1 MTFPPQFAFWN
12 NPTNTTAQA
21 VDEVFDWSLSTSHST
36 VAQFNASMF
45 GGAVNAVSFD
55 SGGAHDP
62 STAFL
67 GVSGN
72 LMAFRTPV
80 KIGGTTY
87 TGSAGG
93 WTLKRDATVAAE
105 EAFFSLPILTH
116 TKILWAG
123 FIQFNIPP
131 ADNTSVTDLDHIYID
146 TTGGAGGFLIGQEAF
161 STGHGTGIETGNPTA
176 FGARVPVTTGVTYYF
191 NLYGDT
197 GAGTATW
204 VMWNP
209 AANWNQIGLEST
221 AALGGSDVLA
231 IRLCAWDSN
240 TITGGYV
247 AFGSMFVAFDGN
259 AILPSQAVL
268 GLRPPDNFTAT
279 VTGWQSLG
287 LSWTAV
293 SQASSYNIDQS
304 SNGGGSWTNIQ
315 TNLATTSLTVSGLT
329 VNQAYIFRISSN
341 VGALTSN
348 TVNSNSVTPITIDM
362 LGWWKLGEGNTAL
375 ATDFSG
381 NSFNGTFPNGSTRV
395 TGVGGIGHANLLA
408 SSGACFLNLGNPAG
422 LVLTSSISWSM
433 WVNFTASP
441 TNANQEVLTKFTGTN
456 QFSYTILVTQSGPSG
471 GNLAFVNIN
480 NGTWPNLCQD
490 TAHSPIATGAW
501 HQIGMSFDAT
511 NKIISLY
518 LDGVQIATSGTT
530 DNFITD
536 NGGAEILIGVN
547 QTSWPFNSAF
557 AYADFA
563 VSDVRVWN
571 RALPSGEFTGV
582 FNTGAQP
589 AA

>member
-1 MTFPPQFAFWN
+1 MIFPPQFAFLN
-12 NPTNTTAQA
+12 NPTNTAQP
-21 VDEVFDWSLSTSHST
+21 VDQVFDWSLSTSHSS

-105 EAFFSLPILTH
+105 EAYFSLPILTH

-161 STGHGTGIETGNPTA
+161 STGHGTGLETGNPTA

-221 AALGGSDVLA
+221 AALGGADILA
-231 IRLCAWDSN
+231 IRLCAWDGN
-240 TITGGYV
+240 TITGGDV
-247 AFGSMFVAFDGN
+247 RFGSMFVAYDGN

-268 GLRPPDNFTAT
+268 GLRSPDNFAG
-279 VTGWQSLG
+279 VPASWSSVS

-304 SNGGGSWTNIQ
+304 SDGGSTWSRIS
-315 TNLATTSLTVSGLT
+315 TSLAATSLSVTGLT
-329 VNQAYIFRISSN
+329 VNQAYIYRISSN
-341 VGALTSN
+341 VGSLTSN
-348 TVNSNSVTPITIDM
+348 TVNSNSVTPITVDM
-362 LGWWKLGEGNTAL
+362 KGWWKLGEGNTAL

-381 NSFNGTFPNGSTRV
+381 NGFNGTFPNGSTRV
-395 TGVGGIGHANLLA
+395 TGVGGVAHANHMTN
-408 SSGACFLNLGNPAG
+408 GGGDFLNLGNPSG
-422 LVLTSSISWSM
+422 LVITAALTFSM
-433 WVNFTASP
+433 WVNFDTWPQGAIQL
-441 TNANQEVLTKFTGTN
+441 ATKFQASNEASYAFVSAPNGGGGFLGFANAVGT
-456 QFSYTILVTQSGPSG
+456 GPS
-471 GNLAFVNIN
+471 
-480 NGTWPNLCQD
+480 WPNIVQAASQ
-490 TAHSPIATGAW
+490 TFSPSTWYMVSYVFDGA
-501 HQIGMSFDAT
+501 
-511 NKIISLY
+511 NKLISVY
-518 LDGVQIATSGTT
+518 VNGVQEAIAGTT
-530 DNFITD
+530 DSAIAD
-536 NGGAEILIGVN
+536 SAGAEVLVGVTQAN
-547 QTSWPFNSAF
+547 YGFGSTFVATDMAIQ
-557 AYADFA
+557 
-563 VSDVRVWN
+563 DVRIWN
-571 RALPSGEFTGV
+571 RALSTAEILGV
-582 FNTGAQP
+582 FNTGAQS
-589 AA
+589 AG